1 MLAALAPL
9 PWLLHSD
16 FWLNLAIMALY
27 YGFLGQAW
35 NLLGGYGGQFSF
47 GHAAF
52 FGTGAYASA
61 VLQVKLGFDP
71 WLAFALA
78 GVLAGCVGAFVG
90 TLSFRYGLRGSYF
103 ALITLAFAEV
113 LRIVA
118 NSVGFTGAGV
128 GTLIPLKQGA
138 ANFQFVT
145 KAGFYFVIFG
155 LTALGLAIAW
165 WLENSRFG
173 ARLSAVRENEDAAR
187 ALGVDVFRVKLS
199 AITLSAALTGLGGS
213 FYAQYYLYVDP
224 GIAYGPAVSVT
235 ALLVPI
241 IGGLG
246 TALGP
251 LLGSFVLAA
260 MSQLA
265 QAVMGQAP
273 GLNLILYG
281 VILVLMIM
289 FLPNGLFGLARISAR
304 RFLTG
309 AR

>member
-61 VLQVKLGFDP
+61 VLQVKLGLDP
-71 WLAFALA
+71 WPAFALA

-90 TLSFRYGLRGSYF
+90 ALSFRYGLRGSYF

-138 ANFQFVT
+138 ANFQFAT

-155 LTALGLAIAW
+155 LTALGLAMAW

-187 ALGVDVFRVKLS
+187 ALGVDVFRVKLA